1 MSISTLP
8 VRTTFTKAAPYSLGF
23 DQTVPRALVHRAG
36 VAEVFLTDGVQLED
50 DGQRVRIAAQWPRAH
65 ALYQPDAQ
73 RFSDPMLLVET
84 LRQAAIYTAHR
95 FHGVPQHHRFIFCD
109 LDFRIEEPALL
120 RVGGAPLRVVFDGR
134 FIPEAGRTDTR
145 VGARFDAAI
154 QVEGRRCGQGS
165 VRLLAVGDRLYTALR
180 RRKDV
185 PFGTPVPPLPRT
197 LLPAAEVGQIR
208 PENVLLSHSAVP
220 GTYGMHLDTSHPG
233 YFEHACDHVP
243 GMALVE
249 AFRQAGHQVL
259 RHSSCHD
266 THVMTACAVSFDA
279 FGELDA
285 PVTVHA
291 DEGPQETS
299 SGERLV
305 RVSASQGER
314 TLARATSVY
323 RPHRTATAC

>member
-8 VRTTFTKAAPYSLGF
+8 VRTTFTKTAPYSLGF
-23 DQTVPRALVHRAG
+23 DQTVPRQLVHRAG
-36 VAEVFLTDGVQLED
+36 VTEVFLTDGVQIQGES
-50 DGQRVRIAAQWPRAH
+50 QRVRIAAQWPRHH

-73 RFSDPMLLVET
+73 RFSDPMLVVET

-120 RVGGAPLRVVFDGR
+120 RIGGAPLRVVFDGR
-134 FIPEAGRTDTR
+134 FTPEAGRTDTR
-145 VGARFDAAI
+145 LAARFDAA
-154 QVEGRRCGQGS
+154 VEVDGRRCGQGS
-165 VRLLAVGDRLYTALR
+165 VRLLAVGERLYTALR
-180 RRKDV
+180 RRQNA
-185 PFGTPVPPLPRT
+185 PFGAPAQPMPRT
-197 LLPAAEVGQIR
+197 LLPAAEVGQVR
-208 PENVLLSHSAVP
+208 PENVLLSRGTTP
-220 GTYGMHLDTSHPG
+220 GTYAMHLDTSHPG

-243 GMALVE
+243 GMALIE
-249 AFRQAGHQVL
+249 AFRQAGHQLL
-259 RHSSCHD
+259 RHSARLD

-285 PVTVHA
+285 PVTIHA
-291 DEGPQETS
+291 DEGPTEAR

-305 RVSASQGER
+305 RVSAAQGER

-323 RPHRTATAC
+323 LPHCTAASR